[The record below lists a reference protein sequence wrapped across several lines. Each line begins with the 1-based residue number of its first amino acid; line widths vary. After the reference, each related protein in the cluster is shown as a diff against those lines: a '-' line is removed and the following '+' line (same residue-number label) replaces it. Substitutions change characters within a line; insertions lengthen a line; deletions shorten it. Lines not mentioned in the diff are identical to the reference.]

1 LLSRNIINLRTS
13 FCTFDVNGLHTLS
26 SQPNPGFHF
35 RVTACYNHHTME
47 KLSAFK
53 QLSDTLQRFDNG
65 GQFYDFT
72 SRPEDGIITS
82 GEIGKLA
89 GVFSNQQ
96 KKVLYLGLSI
106 NALEQP
112 ERDKVISA
120 LSDEMKAAYQ
130 KYLPQE
136 LLPSEANTK
145 GVLSANAIVT
155 GVPKMIDS
163 KKELNGF
170 VMVPISAGKA
180 ISFMLIPIIEKY
192 DVYELRDDQSST
204 AFLIA
209 HTKGEIRLPQQKI
222 KVAGI
227 LKELTIN
234 KDKKE
239 IPTLFLE
246 SLYYADL

>member
-1 LLSRNIINLRTS
+1 
-13 FCTFDVNGLHTLS
+13 
-26 SQPNPGFHF
+26 
-35 RVTACYNHHTME
+35 ME
-47 KLSAFK
+47 KLSVFK
-53 QLSDTLQRFDNG
+53 QLSDTLQHFDNG
-65 GQFYDFT
+65 GQFYDLT
-72 SRPEDGIITS
+72 SHPEDGVITS

-96 KKVLYLGLSI
+96 KKVLYLALSI
-106 NALEQP
+106 HSLDQLEK
-112 ERDKVISA
+112 DKLISA
-120 LSDEMKAAYQ
+120 LDDDMKAAYQ

-136 LLPSEANTK
+136 LLPSEANSK
-145 GVLSANAIVT
+145 GVLSANAILT

-192 DVYELRDDQSST
+192 DVYELRDEESST
-204 AFLIA
+204 SFLIA
-209 HTKGEIRLPQQKI
+209 HAKGEIKLPPRKI
-222 KVAGI
+222 KVAGV
-227 LKELTIN
+227 LKELTVN
-234 KDKKE
+234 KHKKE